1 MIEDKE
7 AYRVK
12 STELF
17 NKKEDLFESLSYVN
31 AVTELMK
38 MYNVRHLSELKAKLE
53 TDLDAAEQ
61 EYEKYTKEEND
72 TFDEICKKFS
82 SNQIECWFAQ
92 GHDIVDL
99 VHSYLYGELK

>member
-31 AVTELMK
+31 AVTELMQK
-38 MYNVRHLSELKAKLE
+38 YNAGNLSELKEKLDAE
-53 TDLDAAEQ
+53 YDAAEQ
-61 EYEKYTKEEND
+61 EYEKYTKEENE
-72 TFDEICKKFS
+72 TFGEICKKFS

-92 GHDIVDL
+92 GYDIVDL

>member
-38 MYNVRHLSELKAKLE
+38 SYNVRHLSELKAKLE

>member
-1 MIEDKE
+1 MIEDKD

-31 AVTELMK
+31 SVSELMK
-38 MYNVRHLSELKAKLE
+38 KYNAGNLPELKEKLDAE
-53 TDLDAAEQ
+53 YDAAEQ
-61 EYEKYTKEEND
+61 EYEKYTKEENE
-72 TFDEICKKFS
+72 TFDKICKKFS

-92 GHDIVDL
+92 GYDIVDL

>member
-7 AYRVK
+7 EYRVK

-31 AVTELMK
+31 AVSELMK
-38 MYNVRHLSELKAKLE
+38 KYKVIYLSELKEKLE
-53 TDLDAAEQ
+53 TEYDAAEQ
-61 EYEKYTKEEND
+61 EYEKYTKEENE

-92 GHDIVDL
+92 GYDIVDL

>member
-7 AYRVK
+7 EYRVK
-12 STELF
+12 SIELF
-17 NKKEDLFESLSYVN
+17 NKKEDLFESLSDVN
-31 AVTELMK
+31 AVSELMK
-38 MYNVRHLSELKAKLE
+38 KYKVIYLSELKEKLE
-53 TDLDAAEQ
+53 TEYDAAEQ
-61 EYEKYTKEEND
+61 EYEKYTKEENE

-92 GHDIVDL
+92 GYDIVDL

>member
-17 NKKEDLFESLSYVN
+17 NKKENLFESLSYVN
-31 AVTELMK
+31 GVTELMQK
-38 MYNVRHLSELKAKLE
+38 YNAGNLLELKEKLE
-53 TDLDAAEQ
+53 AEYDAAEQ
-61 EYEKYTKEEND
+61 EYEKYTKEENE

-92 GHDIVDL
+92 GHDIIDL

>member
-1 MIEDKE
+1 MIENKD

-31 AVTELMK
+31 DVTELMQK
-38 MYNVRHLSELKAKLE
+38 YNAGNLSELKEKLDAE
-53 TDLDAAEQ
+53 YDAAEQ

-92 GHDIVDL
+92 GYDIVDL

>member
-7 AYRVK
+7 AYMVK

-31 AVTELMK
+31 AVSDLMK
-38 MYNVRHLSELKAKLE
+38 KYKVVYLSELKEKLE
-53 TDLDAAEQ
+53 AEYDAAEQ
-61 EYEKYTKEEND
+61 AYEKYTKEEHD

-82 SNQIECWFAQ
+82 ATQIECWISQ
-92 GHDIVDL
+92 GHDVVDL
-99 VHSYLYGELK
+99 VYSYLSGKLE

>member
-7 AYRVK
+7 AYRAK

-17 NKKEDLFESLSYVN
+17 NKKEDLFESLSDVN

-38 MYNVRHLSELKAKLE
+38 SYNVGHLSELKAKLE
-53 TDLDAAEQ
+53 TELDAAEQ

-92 GHDIVDL
+92 GHDIIDL

>member
-17 NKKEDLFESLSYVN
+17 NKKEDLFESLSDVN

-38 MYNVRHLSELKAKLE
+38 SYNVGNLSELKTKLE
-53 TDLDAAEQ
+53 TELDAAEQ

-82 SNQIECWFAQ
+82 SNQVECWFAQ
-92 GHDIVDL
+92 GYDIVDL